1 MVFLFSFFI
10 EWDIDRVKRWALTV
24 FDDEEV
30 AGKFENEEI
39 DGKTLQSD
47 NSYRPV
53 KEQLGISNNWGK
65 NGFSLQSGNFPVNFN
80 P

>member
-1 MVFLFSFFI
+1 MVFLFSLFI
-10 EWDIDRVKRWALTV
+10 DWDIDRVKRWALTV

-47 NSYRPV
+47 IILTD
-53 KEQLGISNNWGK
+53 QLMNNLGLTTIGK
-65 NGFSLQSGNFPVNFN
+65 KNRFLTAVR
-80 P
+80 